1 MLKIVVFKN
10 WFQLCNHELFK
21 LQCVII
27 GLHPTFVCF
36 FTALQMQCLDKFS
49 STFSMSETFIIWNLI
64 SYWSQ
69 PCSVLIVTKRWC
81 KKFAPIPILYYSC
94 QKFAVTFCFDSK
106 KLLLTELKEV
116 LAVHWKNCTH
126 PPPLLLQW
134 TVHGF
139 VMSRTFAPVLR
150 GILAMKLSR
159 VELSEEMS
167 SQIDFPFQHR
177 LLDKMYVSS
186 HQCYWWCKSFDWW
199 TVGVINTES
208 SNQ

>member
-106 KLLLTELKEV
+106 KLLLIELREV

-134 TVHGF
+134 TVHAF
-139 VMSRTFAPVLR
+139 VMSRTFAPSCVVSLQWNWAGLSSVKKCLHKLISPFNTDFLTKCMSQAINVTDDVRVLTD
-150 GILAMKLSR
+150 GPL
-159 VELSEEMS
+159 E
-167 SQIDFPFQHR
+167 
-177 LLDKMYVSS
+177 
-186 HQCYWWCKSFDWW
+186 
-199 TVGVINTES
+199 
-208 SNQ
+208 